1 MNSNRQSRASLHA
14 GQLPKSVKV
23 RSTCN
28 ACQQAKIRCSHE
40 KPACRR
46 CQKHQMECIY
56 SVSRRLGRP
65 AKKKDATLV
74 GEQSSHPSSETIN
87 RAEPEDTSSIH
98 GKKARKQTMKSNP
111 RPSSKDKSR
120 AYHTSLDLDSPEDW
134 FQTLFSGRVGGAPVN
149 SILEPVTTYGMEPD
163 DSFHRQS
170 DYTGY
175 LSQFTLHPQQNASP
189 DSLSGGL
196 EATMFQAYSDG
207 DPNGIGSLLGRE
219 QVMQP
224 ALLENDIF
232 PWIYDSMSSS
242 DLQQA
247 PALQAPQAPPRI
259 PYRDP
264 VLLDPPMNQ
273 YNNYPMQPSFFDSA
287 MSDSDQALSS
297 VIYIRSKVILGKIE
311 LDDD

>member
-1 MNSNRQSRASLHA
+1 
-14 GQLPKSVKV
+14 
-23 RSTCN
+23 
-28 ACQQAKIRCSHE
+28 
-40 KPACRR
+40 
-46 CQKHQMECIY
+46 MECIY

-120 AYHTSLDLDSPEDW
+120 AYHREGEREELSASLDLDSPEDW

-247 PALQAPQAPPRI
+247 PALQAPQAPP
-259 PYRDP
+259 
-264 VLLDPPMNQ
+264 Q
-273 YNNYPMQPSFFDSA
+273 DSI
-287 MSDSDQALSS
+287 SGPDSDQALSS